1 MVSKK
6 QGCDSYLLSFAQNL
20 VVLLL
25 RVCEVS
31 SRRLDGGV
39 TLGLGRWQ
47 NLLRNAAGSE
57 ALENPRVQGL
67 ENFSATSPGRN
78 ASLLNRV

>member
-1 MVSKK
+1 M
-6 QGCDSYLLSFAQNL
+6 
-20 VVLLL
+20 
-25 RVCEVS
+25 
-31 SRRLDGGV
+31 

-67 ENFSATSPGRN
+67 GNFSATSPGRKV
-78 ASLLNRV
+78 SLLNRGLAAARSCVGGRWAVK

>member
-1 MVSKK
+1 M
-6 QGCDSYLLSFAQNL
+6 
-20 VVLLL
+20 
-25 RVCEVS
+25 
-31 SRRLDGGV
+31 

-67 ENFSATSPGRN
+67 ENFSATSPRRN
-78 ASLLNRV
+78 ASLLNRGLAGARGGGGWKVGSKRGEVGGRAEGPNP